1 MICSLILFTGAKALD
16 KRTPLRSKGPESRKG
31 SLNLTFRTLIAFALI
46 ERNEIREPSS
56 TSTRSTRSVDMTQ
69 DNLDIL
75 RVHGIVQAF
84 FVDILNEKHEVNFW
98 LERAICVFCG
108 AFDASIH
115 RVDKDPQTG
124 IPEDYRR
131 LLIHGQRLLTHLDR
145 FEKRFPDLKSAREEL
160 ESRVNSIE
168 NRIDQLNK
176 RINEAASQGSAD
188 VIVSVFE
195 RTNSLSESETSPSN
209 RSLVEYS
216 VDDGTETIESPSVY
230 SPTEHG
236 PYHWHIPMVYPPG
249 ANEWETKTVTPQLT
263 AAEIFESMS
272 MPDDDETIRKVL
284 GLEHRTIRKQA
295 GRRYRD
301 RAGSWRAAPHDPRV
315 TLSRETARGVIGR
328 PTIQRQDG
336 PSSSNDSGPTVQS
349 EAEISLS
356 QINRGSP
363 KPPSGFMALIQ
374 PESPPSRPKFI
385 AGRPSYAD
393 ARAEEVY
400 NEEYPVTPTFSYPPP
415 ASQLAAATIMRLKGA
430 DRAVSSGS
438 LTPVK
443 IPSPSAAPQIDSENK
458 SPLSDPHQALGIPED
473 NLAGSLPSSTLSAEP
488 PPRRPS
494 GPTTRPSSVPLSR
507 SARSS
512 PSHSSGP
519 FAPPPIA
526 IAVNTSSSLHSIP
539 STSAHHLR
547 PHRLSTQSLGEYNDY
562 SPRTA
567 STSRIAPG
575 HNLSYPNTV
584 PIAPRPFGM
593 SDPPAPWVASFPPNL
608 HPQGYSSQ
616 PMSRDPSHQSNS
628 SLGSHRSLPQV
639 RDSSRSSSNQALSW
653 SSASQIMQQP
663 RSRRPSFVET
673 EPSPRLGPLELDPVV
688 TSYQL
693 YKETRESRSATPRH
707 ISRGR
712 KRGESTP
719 SAARFLTSGS
729 RPRFLSRIRSFR
741 TRSGS
746 RIPLRSSS
754 VAEGSGG
761 GATGQGD
768 GYGSSLET
776 SPPRRSKTG
785 DETMPSGS
793 RSGGFKVDKSTV
805 VGFGSPPAQA
815 AATIAEVRRKS
826 PRIGSTSPLA
836 GQPSS
841 PKRGSNASPPSPKG
855 SRPPGVG
862 LGIQDRAP

>member
-1 MICSLILFTGAKALD
+1 
-16 KRTPLRSKGPESRKG
+16 
-31 SLNLTFRTLIAFALI
+31 
-46 ERNEIREPSS
+46 
-56 TSTRSTRSVDMTQ
+56 MTQ

-98 LERAICVFCG
+98 LERAICVFTG

-131 LLIHGQRLLTHLDR
+131 LLIHGQRLLSHLDR

-168 NRIDQLNK
+168 NRIDQLAR

-236 PYHWHIPMVYPPG
+236 PYHWHIPMVYPQG
-249 ANEWETKTVTPQLT
+249 AAEWETKTVTAQT
-263 AAEIFESMS
+263 AAEIFDSMS
-272 MPDDDETIRKVL
+272 MPEDDETIRRVF

-336 PSSSNDSGPTVQS
+336 GFSSNDSGPSVQS

-363 KPPSGFMALIQ
+363 KLPSGFMALIQ
-374 PESPPSRPKFI
+374 PDSPPSRPKFI

-400 NEEYPVTPTFSYPPP
+400 NEDYPVTPTFSYPPP
-415 ASQLAAATIMRLKGA
+415 ASQAAATTIMRRKGA
-430 DRAVSSGS
+430 DWTVSSGG

-443 IPSPSAAPQIDSENK
+443 MSSPLATPRMDPVGK
-458 SPLSDPHQALGIPED
+458 TPLSDSNQAPVMPED
-473 NLAGSLPSSTLSAEP
+473 NLEAYVPSPMLSPEP

-494 GPTTRPSSVPLSR
+494 GPPTRPSSVPLSR

-512 PSHSSGP
+512 PSQSLGP

-526 IAVNTSSSLHSIP
+526 IEVNTSSSLRSGAL
-539 STSAHHLR
+539 TNAHHVNS
-547 PHRLSTQSLGEYNDY
+547 HRLSTHSLGEYNDY
-562 SPRTA
+562 VPHMGSASPM
-567 STSRIAPG
+567 APS
-575 HNLSYPNTV
+575 HSLPYPNTV
-584 PIAPRPFGM
+584 PIAPGPFGM
-593 SDPPAPWVASFPPNL
+593 SDPPAPWVSSFPPNL

-628 SLGSHRSLPQV
+628 SLGSRRSLPQG

-663 RSRRPSFVET
+663 RARRPSVVET

-693 YKETRESRSATPRH
+693 YKDTRESRSATPRH
-707 ISRGR
+707 VSRGR
-712 KRGESTP
+712 KRGDSTP
-719 SAARFLTSGS
+719 STARFLMSGS
-729 RPRFLSRIRSFR
+729 GPRFLSRIRSFR
-741 TRSGS
+741 SRS
-746 RIPLRSSS
+746 RARSNS
-754 VAEGSGG
+754 VAEGPGG
-761 GATGQGD
+761 DVTGQGD

-776 SPPRRSKTG
+776 SPPPRRSKTG
-785 DETMPSGS
+785 DEMARSGS
-793 RSGGFKVDKSTV
+793 RSGGFKLDKDTV
-805 VGFGSPPAQA
+805 VGFGSPPAQT
-815 AATIAEVRRKS
+815 AATVAEVRRRS
-826 PRIGSTSPLA
+826 PRTGSTSPLA

-841 PKRGSNASPPSPKG
+841 PPRGSNASPPLTKG
-855 SRPPGVG
+855 SPPRGVG

>member
-1 MICSLILFTGAKALD
+1 
-16 KRTPLRSKGPESRKG
+16 
-31 SLNLTFRTLIAFALI
+31 
-46 ERNEIREPSS
+46 
-56 TSTRSTRSVDMTQ
+56 MTQ

-84 FVDILNEKHEVNFW
+84 FVDILNEKHEVQFW
-98 LERAICVFCG
+98 LERAVCVFCG

-131 LLIHGQRLLTHLDR
+131 LLIHGQRLLSHLDR

-168 NRIDQLNK
+168 KRIDQLTK

-236 PYHWHIPMVYPPG
+236 PYHWHIPIGYPQG
-249 ANEWETKTVTPQLT
+249 VTEWETKTVTPQMT
-263 AAEIFESMS
+263 AAEIFDSMS
-272 MPDDDETIRKVL
+272 MPDDDETIRRVF
-284 GLEHRTIRKQA
+284 GLEHRTVRKQA

-301 RAGSWRAAPHDPRV
+301 RAGSWRATPHDPRV

-328 PTIQRQDG
+328 PTIPRQDG
-336 PSSSNDSGPTVQS
+336 PFSSNDSGPSVQS

-363 KPPSGFMALIQ
+363 KLPSGFMALIQ

-400 NEEYPVTPTFSYPPP
+400 NEDYPVTPTFSYPPP
-415 ASQLAAATIMRLKGA
+415 ASQAATATIMRLRGA
-430 DRAVSSGS
+430 DRAVSSDS
-438 LTPVK
+438 LTPGK
-443 IPSPSAAPQIDSENK
+443 SRPSPSAGPQIDSAKET
-458 SPLSDPHQALGIPED
+458 PLSDPDQTSGILED
-473 NLAGSLPSSTLSAEP
+473 NLAASLPSSMLSP
-488 PPRRPS
+488 GSPPRRAS
-494 GPTTRPSSVPLSR
+494 GPPTRPSSVPLSR

-512 PSHSSGP
+512 PSHSLGP

-526 IAVNTSSSLHSIP
+526 IQVNTSSSLRSVRL
-539 STSAHHLR
+539 TSAHHVNS
-547 PHRLSTQSLGEYNDY
+547 HRLSTQSLGEYNDY
-562 SPRTA
+562 LPRTA
-567 STSRIAPG
+567 SASPMAPS
-575 HNLSYPNTV
+575 HSLPYPNTV
-584 PIAPRPFGM
+584 PIAPGPFGV
-593 SDPPAPWVASFPPNL
+593 SDPPAPWVASFPSNL

-628 SLGSHRSLPQV
+628 SIGSHRSLPQV
-639 RDSSRSSSNQALSW
+639 RDNSRSSSNQALSW
-653 SSASQIMQQP
+653 SSASASQIMQQP
-663 RSRRPSFVET
+663 RARRPSVVET

-693 YKETRESRSATPRH
+693 YKESREGRSAATTTTTPGH

-712 KRGESTP
+712 KRGDSTP
-719 SAARFLTSGS
+719 GAARFFASGS
-729 RPRFLSRIRSFR
+729 GPRFLSRIRSFR

-746 RIPLRSSS
+746 GSRARSSS
-754 VAEGSGG
+754 VAEGPGDGG
-761 GATGQGD
+761 DVIGRGGD
-768 GYGSSLET
+768 GYGSSPET
-776 SPPRRSKTG
+776 SSPPPRRSRTG
-785 DETMPSGS
+785 DETTARSGS
-793 RSGGFKVDKSTV
+793 RSGGFKLDRDTV

-815 AATIAEVRRKS
+815 AATVAEVRRRG
-826 PRIGSTSPLA
+826 PRIGGGRTSPLA
-836 GQPSS
+836 AGQPSGS
-841 PKRGSNASPPSPKG
+841 PPGGNNAGPPSPKASP
-855 SRPPGVG
+855 SRGVG
-862 LGIQDRAP
+862 LGILDRAP